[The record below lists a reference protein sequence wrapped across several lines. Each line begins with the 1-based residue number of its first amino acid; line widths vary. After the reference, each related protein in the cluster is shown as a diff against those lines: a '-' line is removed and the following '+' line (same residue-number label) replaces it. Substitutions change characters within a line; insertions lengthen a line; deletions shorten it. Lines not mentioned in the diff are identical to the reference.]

1 MMQFSIFEN
10 DQTMGDARDHDP
22 SGQLLR
28 DMTIR
33 VSGTQQSALSPV
45 SAAGIKA
52 ILNAKGWM
60 VEQVSH
66 ISDTWF
72 PGVSGFTY
80 RIYAVV
86 GTQYSHSTIQSQIRR
101 DLDGYF
107 NVSGVSIESD
117 SYVPRTNT
125 PAPSNPR
132 PPSNSGSSNL
142 PLPPANDPNA
152 AGSGSS
158 GVLDNLGL
166 GLGISTPIVL
176 GVGALAVILIMR
188 R

>member
-1 MMQFSIFEN
+1 MQFSIFEN
-10 DQTMGDARDHDP
+10 DNTLGDARDYDP

-33 VSGTQQSALSPV
+33 ISGTQQSALSPV

-52 ILNAKGWM
+52 VLNGKGWL

-66 ISDTWF
+66 ISDSWF

-80 RIYAVV
+80 RIYAVI
-86 GTQYSHSTIQSQIRR
+86 GTSFSHSAIQTQIRR

-107 NVSGVSIESD
+107 NVNGISIESD
-117 SYVPRTNT
+117 SYSPQSPVPSSPST
-125 PAPSNPR
+125 PT
-132 PPSNSGSSNL
+132 PPINSNL
-142 PLPPANDPNA
+142 PLPPAYDPNNPPA
-152 AGSGSS
+152 AGSS

-176 GVGALAVILIMR
+176 GVGALALILIMR